1 MAMQINSGMS
11 GSYGITTLPSR
22 PEFSPEAKD
31 KVQNAALDTQAANVA
46 SEDAQATAVRTAA
59 VGMAA
64 VNQQQ
69 AVVERY
75 VEAGSDQEVD
85 SGSSVSLNNA
95 MDLQQKQDLAQ
106 KAELCQQAQAAK
118 SPLEQKLASMM
129 GDNRPQS
136 SVSIQV

>member
-11 GSYGITTLPSR
+11 SGYGITTLPSR
-22 PEFSPEAKD
+22 PELSPEAKNKAQDTVLD
-31 KVQNAALDTQAANVA
+31 KQAANAA
-46 SEDAQATAVRTAA
+46 SDDARATAARTAA
-59 VGMAA
+59 VGVAA

-69 AVVERY
+69 AVIERY

-85 SGSSVSLNNA
+85 GGSSVTLDSA
-95 MDLQQKQDLAQ
+95 MALQQQQDLAQ
-106 KAELCQQAQAAK
+106 KAQQWQQTQAAR

-136 SVSIQV
+136 SVSIEV